1 MHIKFQKNGVTKQV
15 KVGFSWTTLFFGWLA
30 LAVRGTVGPMI
41 VTLFTFGLAGLYYCF
56 TINRIHAR
64 QLAADGWV
72 IDANDKSYAFAKWGI
87 K

>member
-1 MHIKFQKNGVTKQV
+1 MHIKFSKNGVQKEI

-30 LAVRGTVGPMI
+30 LAVRGTVVQML
-41 VTLFTFGLAGLYYCF
+41 VTLFTFGLAGLYYAF

-72 IDANDKSYAFAKWGI
+72 IADQDKSYAFAKWGI